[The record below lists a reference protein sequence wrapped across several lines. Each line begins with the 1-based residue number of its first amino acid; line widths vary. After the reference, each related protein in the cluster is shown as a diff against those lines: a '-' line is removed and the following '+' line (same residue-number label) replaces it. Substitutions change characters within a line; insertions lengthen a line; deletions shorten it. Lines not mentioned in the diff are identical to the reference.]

1 MMTDTRWASLKGWIA
16 SLPSLA
22 AIGVLC
28 VFALALF
35 GGVTVLETPALAQR
49 VQYRDAITCDQ
60 TPTTPFSL
68 ATISTTQI
76 VGLTAGQR
84 ITVCGFVLSGG
95 GATTAKFV
103 RGTGANCGTG
113 TADVTPAF
121 ELGDNV
127 SLPFGSGVGMVFR
140 LPAGEA
146 LCVVN
151 SVAVQLS
158 VHLVY
163 SKF

>member
-1 MMTDTRWASLKGWIA
+1 MSILRFPDRRHPDAGLWLLVVVVAIA
-16 SLPSLA
+16 TYLGA
-22 AIGVLC
+22 ALLNLI
-28 VFALALF
+28 API
-35 GGVTVLETPALAQR
+35 ETPVSAQR
-49 VQYRDAITCDQ
+49 VQFRDAIACDQ
-60 TPTTPFSL
+60 SEKLST
-68 ATISTTQI
+68 AAIGTTQI

-84 ITVCGFVLSGG
+84 INACGFVLSGG

-103 RGTGANCGTG
+103 RGTGANCASGTN
-113 TADVTPAF
+113 DVTHPF

-127 SLPFGSGVGMVFR
+127 SLPFGNGVGTVFR

-151 SVAVQLS
+151 SAAVQLT